1 MVFNFRSESIE
12 SVPGAKFPMSIGV
25 IGSLGSII
33 LTCSSSV
40 WVSASIVTLTVG
52 LDYLETLVPAE
63 KRFLKVIANKW

>member
-1 MVFNFRSESIE
+1 
-12 SVPGAKFPMSIGV
+12 MSIGV